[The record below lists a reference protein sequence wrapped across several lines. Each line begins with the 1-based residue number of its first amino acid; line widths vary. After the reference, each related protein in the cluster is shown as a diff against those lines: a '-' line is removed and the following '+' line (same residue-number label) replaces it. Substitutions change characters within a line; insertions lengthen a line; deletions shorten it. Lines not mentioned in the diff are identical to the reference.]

1 MLNEP
6 TAYICLSFS
15 NVSFHFVPFAAQAVW
30 PSPTVG
36 FTVIKFSLIFGDKY
50 EIVKWTADTT
60 FVLNI
65 FLSISRTSS
74 RSYCWHSD
82 GSCSYSAVTCN
93 LYIFQM
99 LPKDEG
105 GGIVALYSI

>member
-6 TAYICLSFS
+6 TAYIRFSFS

-50 EIVKWTADTT
+50 EIV
-60 FVLNI
+60 
-65 FLSISRTSS
+65 
-74 RSYCWHSD
+74 
-82 GSCSYSAVTCN
+82 
-93 LYIFQM
+93 
-99 LPKDEG
+99 
-105 GGIVALYSI
+105 